1 MKLAQLLKSVPGIR
15 SDVPDLD
22 IAGIQEDS
30 RKVRPGE
37 LFIARSGTVTDGSD
51 YVRDA
56 QSAGAAAAIVSS
68 PVASATGIAQIVVDD
83 PSAAISLIAHAFYNH
98 PAEALKVIGITGT
111 NGKTTTAY
119 LIRDILRTIGVKC
132 GMIGTV
138 EIDDGNTIAQASM
151 TTPSPIEVA
160 AMLASM
166 RDNGCGACAIEV
178 SSHALDQ
185 KRVGAI
191 RFAAG
196 AFTNLTGDH
205 LDYHKTMD
213 AYASAK
219 ARLFEMLPASAAAI
233 VNARDAAASRM
244 VQATEARVR
253 RFGIDQP
260 ADYRATDVVVSA
272 LGTDFTLHTPG
283 GAALVK
289 MKLIGRHNVENALT
303 AAACVAETF
312 SLTAEQIAK
321 GLTDT
326 PGAPGRLQVVD
337 LGQPFSVLVDYAHT
351 DDALVNV
358 LTALRPL
365 TRNKLRVVFGCG
377 GDRDASKRPR
387 MARVAEQLADAVYVT
402 SDNPRTEDP
411 ERIIAAVCA
420 GFLKTPCCVEPDRR
434 SAIAKAI
441 ADAAP
446 GDVVLIAGKGHE
458 NYQIVG
464 KMKHHFDDVEEAS
477 TAIKGWEE
485 PQ

>member
-15 SDVPDLD
+15 SDVPDLE
-22 IAGIQEDS
+22 IAGVQEDS

-37 LFIARSGTVTDGSD
+37 LFIARSGTMADGSD

-56 QSAGAAAAIVSS
+56 QSAGAAAAIVAS
-68 PVASATGIAQIVVDD
+68 PVASATQIAQIVVDD
-83 PSAAISLIAHAFYNH
+83 PSAAISLIAHAYYNH
-98 PAEALKVIGITGT
+98 PAESLKVIGITGT

-119 LIRDILRTIGVKC
+119 LIRDILRTVGVKC

-138 EIDDGNTIAQASM
+138 EIDNGNTIAQASM

-160 AMLASM
+160 ALLASM
-166 RDNGCGACAIEV
+166 RDNGCAACAIEV

-244 VQATEARVR
+244 VQATQARIR
-253 RFGIDQP
+253 RFGIDQV
-260 ADYRATDVVVSA
+260 ADYRATDVIVSA
-272 LGTDFTLHTPG
+272 LGTDFVLHTPSG
-283 GAALVK
+283 SAAVK

-312 SLTAEQIAK
+312 SLTAEQIAA
-321 GLTDT
+321 GLANT

-365 TRNKLRVVFGCG
+365 TSNKLRVVFGCG
-377 GDRDASKRPR
+377 GDRDPSKRPR

-402 SDNPRTEDP
+402 SDNPRTEDA
-411 ERIIAAVCA
+411 EKIIAAVCT
-420 GFLKTPCCVEPDRR
+420 GFSRKPYCVELERR
-434 SAIAKAI
+434 NAIARAI

-464 KMKHHFDDVEEAS
+464 KIKQHFDDIEEACKVL
-477 TAIKGWEE
+477 KGLEKR
-485 PQ
+485 Q